1 MLIEKRE
8 QRFAG
13 NPLEG
18 NAQNAGQATFPTA
31 INLHIGDMGADELLH
46 LVAQGEHMGRCGF
59 HREDCFRLRWFNP
72 FCTKRQF
79 GCCCHTDDACQVFR
93 PCAVTTFLRSPADKR
108 LSLQPALAV
117 QEAHAFRPME
127 LVRRY
132 RKSIDSQGFNV
143 QRSMGIRLHRIG
155 MEGHIML
162 VG

>member
-1 MLIEKRE
+1 
-8 QRFAG
+8 
-13 NPLEG
+13 
-18 NAQNAGQATFPTA
+18 
-31 INLHIGDMGADELLH
+31 MGADELLH
-46 LVAQGEHMGRCGF
+46 LVAQGEHVGRCDF
-59 HREDCFRLRWFNP
+59 HREDCFRLRWLKP
-72 FCTKRQF
+72 FCTKRQL
-79 GCCCHTDDACQVFR
+79 GCRRHTDDACQIFR
-93 PCAVTTFLRSPADKR
+93 PCAVTTFLRSTADKR
-108 LSLQPALAV
+108 FGLQPTLAV